1 MTPRSRLLRLSSI
14 ALAALAGA
22 AHAAD
27 RPFAGHDSN
36 APVNYSA
43 DHIELLDRENRV
55 ILSGNVDVTQGDMR
69 LRSQRSTV
77 AFTNEGGQVKI
88 QRLDASGDVL
98 VTQGADTA
106 SGEVAVYD
114 FPRRI
119 ITMAGHVVLHQ
130 SSSVLNGSRLVIDL
144 NSGLTTLDG
153 HANAGTPGAPTGG
166 RVSGTFNVAKKSS
179 TP

>member
-1 MTPRSRLLRLSSI
+1 MTPHARLLRLSLI
-14 ALAALAGA
+14 ASAALAGG

-55 ILSGNVDVTQGDMR
+55 LLTGNVDVTQGDMR
-69 LRSQRSTV
+69 LRSQRSAV

-98 VTQGADTA
+98 VTQGGDTA

-130 SSSVLNGSRLVIDL
+130 NSSVLNGSRLVIDL

-153 HANAGTPGAPTGG
+153 RGSGGAPGAPSSGG
-166 RVSGTFNVAKKSS
+166 RVSGTFNVAKKPS
-179 TP
+179 T